1 MSVLLEDFVC
11 RMSLPTANTTQVY
24 LYSQLQAWVILLI
37 VRGDCTAAAECTA
50 EIMVVTEKLPVC
62 CQYKWLADSLSIA
75 SHYDIALPKL
85 LKSACSGLPTR
96 ATFVLHLTLAAR
108 LIAVQEANG
117 S

>member
-11 RMSLPTANTTQVY
+11 RMSLPMANTTQVY
-24 LYSQLQAWVILLI
+24 LYSQLQAWIILI
-37 VRGDCTAAAECTA
+37 VRGDCTAAAKYTA
-50 EIMVVTEKLPVC
+50 EIMVVVEKLPVC

-75 SHYDIALPKL
+75 SHYDIAVPKL
-85 LKSACSGLPTR
+85 LKSACNGLPTR